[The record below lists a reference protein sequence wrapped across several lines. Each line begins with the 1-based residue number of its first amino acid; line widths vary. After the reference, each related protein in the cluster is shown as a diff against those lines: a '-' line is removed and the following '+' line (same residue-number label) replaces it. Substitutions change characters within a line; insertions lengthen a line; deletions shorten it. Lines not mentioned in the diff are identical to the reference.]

1 MEILAAL
8 SCRFQAGFQLNHS
21 PKNER
26 KDPNNKIRDEKEDIT
41 MHVNKTQ
48 SLLGNCWK
56 IQKNYSK
63 LFPNL
68 DVGQFPDT

>member
-1 MEILAAL
+1 MEILVTL
-8 SCRFQAGFQLNHS
+8 YYIFQAGCQLNRN

-26 KDPNNKIRDEKEDIT
+26 KDPNNKISNENEDIR
-41 MHVNKTQ
+41 MHISKTQ
-48 SLLGNCWK
+48 RLLGNRWK

-63 LFPNL
+63 LFQNL